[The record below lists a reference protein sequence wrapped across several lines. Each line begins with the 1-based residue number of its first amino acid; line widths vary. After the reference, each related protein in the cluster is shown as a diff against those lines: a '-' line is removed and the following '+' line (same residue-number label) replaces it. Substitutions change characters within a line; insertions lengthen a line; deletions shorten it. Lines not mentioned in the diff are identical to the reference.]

1 MEKIVRKKPYLN
13 LSITPFGISMRI
25 GCTAP
30 LYSLSAS
37 ATATNQQVKDLRAL
51 SHPASY
57 G

>member
-13 LSITPFGISMRI
+13 LSITPFVISMRI